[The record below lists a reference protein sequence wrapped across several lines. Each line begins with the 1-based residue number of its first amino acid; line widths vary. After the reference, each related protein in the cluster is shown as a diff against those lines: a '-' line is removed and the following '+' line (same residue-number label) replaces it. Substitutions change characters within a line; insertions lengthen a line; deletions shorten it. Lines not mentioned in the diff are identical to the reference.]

1 MKSTSAYRFSDFNK
15 GLIKKPTDV
24 RNRLLN
30 QANCSLQ
37 GGSFDT
43 RHLDKFIKSR
53 DPAYM
58 AYTQDTFNSGVIEM
72 NFDSATAPAVVVQ
85 ENPSPQDSQ

>member
-1 MKSTSAYRFSDFNK
+1 
-15 GLIKKPTDV
+15 
-24 RNRLLN
+24 
-30 QANCSLQ
+30 
-37 GGSFDT
+37 
-43 RHLDKFIKSR
+43 
-53 DPAYM
+53 M